1 MCRADLEECRKRK
14 KKKEKRQDTA
24 FVTSSW
30 VSTLG
35 FEKCNSIFHISPP
48 PGIQNKKKKEKKY
61 ESGALDGFFS
71 SSVRNQNFSDKA
83 VVKVSPLI
91 RLT

>member
-1 MCRADLEECRKRK
+1 M
-14 KKKEKRQDTA
+14 EKSQDA
-24 FVTSSW
+24 VFVTSSC

-35 FEKCNSIFHISPP
+35 FEKCTSILHISPP
-48 PGIQNKKKKEKKY
+48 PGIQNKGKKKEKKY
-61 ESGALDGFFS
+61 KSGALDGFFS
-71 SSVRNQNFSDKA
+71 SSVTDQNFSDKD